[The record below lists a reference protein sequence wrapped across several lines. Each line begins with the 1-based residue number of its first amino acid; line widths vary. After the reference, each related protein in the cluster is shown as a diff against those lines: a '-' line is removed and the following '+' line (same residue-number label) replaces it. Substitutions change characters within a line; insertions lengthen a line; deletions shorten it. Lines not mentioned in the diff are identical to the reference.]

1 MKVIYTHKLQRTPRI
16 FSFFFKPEHNVHY
29 IPGQFIE
36 LYLPHPNKDMRGE
49 KRWFTLSSSP
59 REAELYI
66 TTNFAVENGSTFKD
80 ALRELEPGTELK
92 MASPMGDFV
101 LPKDPSIPLVF
112 VAGGIGCTPYH
123 SIIKDLQLSGDSRD
137 IILLY
142 AANKLEDVAFREVF
156 DKLGNKFKIVL
167 KNPGPDW
174 DGNVGQLDANMIKE
188 LGSVT
193 GEHYIYLSGPEP
205 MIESLY
211 KELKSSGFNKRHI
224 YTDYFPNYLPI

>member
-1 MKVIYTHKLQRTPRI
+1 
-16 FSFFFKPEHNVHY
+16 
-29 IPGQFIE
+29 
-36 LYLPHPNKDMRGE
+36 
-49 KRWFTLSSSP
+49 
-59 REAELYI
+59 
-66 TTNFAVENGSTFKD
+66 
-80 ALRELEPGTELK
+80 

-188 LGSVT
+188 LGTVT
-193 GEHYIYLSGPEP
+193 GEHNI
-205 MIESLY
+205 
-211 KELKSSGFNKRHI
+211 
-224 YTDYFPNYLPI
+224 